1 MAGYSAI
8 SVAADQAYLQELV
21 QRAHEH
27 RLADRPE
34 WHALLHYEP
43 RLLLPGVNSLVDAPN
58 FFNAPSGKTD
68 PHAEL
73 EATLARFFSVAN
85 GKEDRHPQCAF
96 VARYAWLKQA
106 LSFDGKKLPEQRC
119 PRFERW
125 YSRLDP
131 RQLSLV
137 FASAYLNNP
146 ASMFGH
152 TLLRIDAEGQD
163 EGTRLLAYAVNYA
176 ANADQERGLSFAIN
190 GVFGGYPGR
199 FSVAPYYR
207 KVKEYGDIENR
218 DLWEYQ
224 LNFSREEVDRVL
236 KHLWELRLVHFD
248 YFFFDENCSY
258 HLLSLL
264 EVARP
269 GLRLTD
275 QFRWLAVP
283 TDTLRA
289 VTESAGLLQGVRFR
303 PARSTILR
311 HRLTLMEENRQELAQ
326 QLAAGRVAPESGPV
340 RRLPP
345 REQARVL
352 ELAVDELAYRE
363 ASKPQPSERAK
374 RLTLGLLKARNKLD
388 VPDQTPVIPVPKA
401 RPDQGHESARAGF
414 GYGYEE
420 PRHYAQLEFRP
431 AYHDLMDPEEG
442 YPRGAQVQFLNLA
455 LRLYPV
461 DQDVELERLDAVDV
475 VSLSP
480 WNRFMK
486 PFSWKVNLGVARK
499 RFDGG
504 DRSLVGHLR
513 PGIGLSYELTERSL
527 IYAFADGGL
536 ELSNRFDQLFAVGIG
551 PSFGMIHD
559 VSERWRMGLSARL
572 QHYLLGEPTDL
583 HEITLGQRVTLTKQ
597 SALRFDLSW
606 TREIGANFI
615 GANASLLLYF

>member
-1 MAGYSAI
+1 MLALRA
-8 SVAADQAYLQELV
+8 LV
-21 QRAHEH
+21 LR
-27 RLADRPE
+27 
-34 WHALLHYEP
+34 
-43 RLLLPGVNSLVDAPN
+43 
-58 FFNAPSGKTD
+58 
-68 PHAEL
+68 
-73 EATLARFFSVAN
+73 
-85 GKEDRHPQCAF
+85 
-96 VARYAWLKQA
+96 
-106 LSFDGKKLPEQRC
+106 
-119 PRFERW
+119 
-125 YSRLDP
+125 YSRLNP

-163 EGTRLLAYAVNYA
+163 EGTRLLAYAANYA
-176 ANADQERGLSFAIN
+176 ANPDQERGLSFAIN

-224 LNFSREEVDRVL
+224 LNFSREEVERVL
-236 KHLWELRLVHFD
+236 KHLWELRLVYFD

-269 GLRLTD
+269 GLRLTS

-311 HRLTLMEENRQELAQ
+311 HRLTLMEGNRQELAQ
-326 QLAAGRVAPESGPV
+326 KLAADRAAPESDAV

-352 ELAVDELAYRE
+352 ELAVDEVAYRE
-363 ASKPQPSERAK
+363 ASKAQPSERAE
-374 RLTLGLLKARNKLD
+374 RVTLALLKARNKLE

-420 PRHYAQLEFRP
+420 PRHFAQLEFRP

-442 YPRGAQVQFLNLA
+442 YIRGAQVQFLNLA
-455 LRLYPV
+455 LRLYPE
-461 DQDVELERLDAVDV
+461 DQSVELERLDAIDV

-480 WNRFMK
+480 WNRFTK
-486 PFSWKVNLGVARK
+486 PFSWKVNLGAARR

-504 DRSLVGHLR
+504 DRALVGRLH
-513 PGIGLSYELTERSL
+513 PGVGLSYELTERSM
-527 IYAFADGGL
+527 IYAFADGAL

-551 PSFGMIHD
+551 PSLGMIHD
-559 VSERWRMGLSARL
+559 ASERWRVGLSARV

-583 HEITLGQRVTLTKQ
+583 HQITLGQRMRLTKQ

-606 TREIGANFI
+606 TREIGASFI